1 MRIFTAVMVM
11 IDWIMPLLPW
21 AKMATKHIL
30 PPPEEFFADDLP
42 EMSRDEMLKMLKDL
56 ETKPP
61 EKAPVMN
68 VELSLPVEPIAPASP
83 WATDPHWWT
92 NQNITRHGLEVF
104 ALDVLIFILLCT
116 SVWSIVQA
124 WIYAFF
130 S

>member
-1 MRIFTAVMVM
+1 
-11 IDWIMPLLPW
+11 
-21 AKMATKHIL
+21 MATKHIL

-56 ETKPP
+56 ETKLP

-68 VELSLPVEPIAPASP
+68 TNVDLHLGPAEVAPLSP
-83 WATDPHWWT
+83 WTTDPHWWT
-92 NQNITRHGLEVF
+92 NQNITKHGLEVF
-104 ALDVLIFILLCT
+104 ALDVLIFILLCI

-124 WIYAFF
+124 WIWALF

>member
-1 MRIFTAVMVM
+1 MVV
-11 IDWIMPLLPW
+11 IAWIMPLLPW

-30 PPPEEFFADDLP
+30 PPPEEFFDDDLP

-56 ETKPP
+56 ETAPP
-61 EKAPVMN
+61 EKALVMN
-68 VELSLPVEPIAPASP
+68 VELPLPVEPIAPASP

-104 ALDVLIFILLCT
+104 ALDVIFAVLTCT
-116 SVWSIVQA
+116 ML
-124 WIYAFF
+124 WIMVKTWTWAIF